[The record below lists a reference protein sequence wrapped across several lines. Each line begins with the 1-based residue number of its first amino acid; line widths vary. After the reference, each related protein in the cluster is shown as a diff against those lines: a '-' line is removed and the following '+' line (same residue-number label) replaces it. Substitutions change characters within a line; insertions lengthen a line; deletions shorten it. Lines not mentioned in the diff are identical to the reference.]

1 MYNTGVTILKC
12 RGCLEEHPREFF
24 PLRADKSGDVRR
36 PYCPT
41 CINSIN
47 RSRYKA
53 YKRTSPFKHRLVRAR
68 TRAKHLGLPFDL
80 DENYL
85 KEIWTGVCPALG
97 IVIDIALAGRED
109 DQAAE
114 LDRIVPS
121 KGYIKGNV
129 VFLSRRANRIKNDAR
144 PEELRSIANWLESL

>member
-1 MYNTGVTILKC
+1 MRVLIYG
-12 RGCLEEHPREFF
+12 GREFGTTKEEVKLGVAF
-24 PLRADKSGDVRR
+24 LDKCAEGWPHYECDIYGNTLPDVTVISGGAKGADTLGIHWA
-36 PYCPT
+36 T
-41 CINSIN
+41 IN
-47 RSRYKA
+47 
-53 YKRTSPFKHRLVRAR
+53 
-68 TRAKHLGLPFDL
+68 
-80 DENYL
+80 
-85 KEIWTGVCPALG
+85 WTGVCPALG